1 MGNKQEELTL
11 IESLINYI
19 DYLNEKYIQDIDEYY
34 YDLLEQALEY
44 GMTPYQF
51 WEEDI
56 EQFYCYRNAY
66 LKRTHTLCHIQGLY
80 YQIALSTT
88 LSNILKKKGEK
99 SAEYPKN
106 NLFDQGLEAPLI
118 KVKDDR
124 NEMIKRKITKNISRE
139 NLEEQYRLR
148 LANCY

>member
-19 DYLNEKYIQDIDEYY
+19 DYLNEKYIQ
-34 YDLLEQALEY
+34 
-44 GMTPYQF
+44 
-51 WEEDI
+51 DI

-118 KVKDDR
+118 KAKNDR
-124 NEMIKRKITKNISRE
+124 SEMIKNKITKNISRE